1 MASDYWKYNNPITV
15 YSGPGSLQ
23 LLQELVPS
31 KGDVLLVTTKGW
43 IQRGIINIVDE
54 FVDGERLSVYSDV
67 TTNPELDD
75 LDQAIAS
82 LDTNPLASIIAI
94 GGGSAIDA
102 AKAINAG
109 MHTGFKHPLNRVFR
123 DGYKHHWVSRL
134 PLIAV
139 PTTSGTGAE
148 VTPFATVWDS
158 KTKRKFSVTGKQ
170 IYPTTALLDY
180 KLTLTLPYHE
190 TLYTALDT
198 VSHALESI
206 WNKSRNNISIAYAT
220 RSLKLV
226 HENLY
231 DVLNDSQN
239 MLARKNMQ
247 ESSLLAG
254 LAISNTKTAIAH
266 SMSYPLTIHYKV
278 PHGLAVSFA
287 LVPLID
293 IHLAS
298 GQDYHMSSLFNQ
310 IKKLLISLGL
320 VHKLLEIVAPRQ
332 VLGLVGE
339 MFEPSR
345 SENYLHDMNADKL
358 CEILSDI
365 LADKSHRCI

>member
-1 MASDYWKYNNPITV
+1 M
-15 YSGPGSLQ
+15 
-23 LLQELVPS
+23 QELVPTRGS
-31 KGDVLLVTTKGW
+31 VLLVTTKGW
-43 IQRGIINIVDE
+43 IQRGIINMVDE
-54 FVDGERLSVYSDV
+54 FVEGERLAIYSDV
-67 TTNPELDD
+67 TANPELDD

-82 LDTNPLASIIAI
+82 LDSHPITSIIAI

-109 MHTGFKHPLNRVFR
+109 IHTGFKQPLNRVFR
-123 DGYKHHWVSRL
+123 DGHKHHWNSRL

-206 WNKSRNNISIAYAT
+206 WNKSSNNVSIAYAT
-220 RSLKLV
+220 SSLRLV
-226 HENLY
+226 YENLH
-231 DVLNDSQN
+231 DVLSDSQN

-287 LVPLID
+287 LVSLID

-298 GQDYHMSSLFNQ
+298 GQNHHISSLFNQ
-310 IKKLLISLGL
+310 IKELLISLGL
-320 VHKLLEIVAPRQ
+320 VRKLLEIVTPKQ

-345 SENYLHDMNADKL
+345 FENYLHDMDAGKL
-358 CEILSDI
+358 FEILSNV
-365 LADKSHRCI
+365 LADKSYRGT